1 VRFVDSHLH
10 LDSED
15 AADIIAFAENGG
27 AVLLACGVD
36 RQTSMSTAVLAAAHP
51 EIVKPFVGIHP
62 SEAKKGKELGW
73 LEKAAE
79 KASGVGE
86 IGLDP
91 TYSSIGPKSAQLG
104 VFQRQLVVASRLSLP
119 IQVHSRKAEKEC
131 LEILGTFGVKTV
143 LMHWLEDEGA
153 LPIATGRGY
162 YVSFGP
168 ALLYSKKLQR
178 MARKSNSDL
187 VLAESDSPVT
197 YGPLGAVHGPSLIP
211 SVLFKLAELWEKPFD
226 ETQEAVYANAL
237 RYLARKVNHVTPSG
251 LTEVGQD

>member
-10 LDSED
+10 LDSAD
-15 AADIIAFAENGG
+15 AANIIAFAENAG

-36 RQTSMSTAVLAAAHP
+36 RQTSMSTARLAAAHP
-51 EIVKPFVGIHP
+51 EIVRHFVGIHP
-62 SEAKKGKELGW
+62 SEARRGRELGW
-73 LEKAAE
+73 LEDAAK

-91 TYSSIGPKSAQLG
+91 TYSSIGTKSAQMK
-104 VFQRQLVVASRLSLP
+104 VFQRQLAAASKLSLP

-131 LEILGTFGVKTV
+131 LEIQGSFAVRTV

-153 LPIATGRGY
+153 LPIVTSRGY

-178 MARKSNSDL
+178 MVRKSNSDL
-187 VLAESDSPVT
+187 VLAESDSPVA
-197 YGPLGAVHGPSLIP
+197 YGPLGGVHGPSLIP
-211 SVLFKLAELWEKPFD
+211 SVLFKIAELWGKPFKD
-226 ETQEAVYANAL
+226 TQEVVSANTL
-237 RYLARKVNHVTPSG
+237 RYLGEKG
-251 LTEVGQD
+251 

>member
-10 LDSED
+10 LDSAD
-15 AADIIAFAENGG
+15 AENIITFAENAG
-27 AVLLACGVD
+27 AILLACGVD
-36 RQTSMSTAVLAAAHP
+36 RQTSMATARLAAAHP

-62 SEAKKGKELGW
+62 SEARRGEDLAW
-73 LEKAAE
+73 LEDAAK

-91 TYSSIGPKSAQLG
+91 TYSSIGTKSAQMR
-104 VFQRQLVVASRLSLP
+104 VFQRQLDAASKFSLP
-119 IQVHSRKAEKEC
+119 IQVHSRRAEKEC
-131 LEILGTFGVKTV
+131 LEIQGTFGIRTV

-178 MARKSNSDL
+178 MARNSNSDL

-211 SVLFKLAELWEKPFD
+211 SVLFKVAELWGKPFN
-226 ETQEAVYANAL
+226 ETQEMVSANTL
-237 RYLARKVNHVTPSG
+237 RYLGGKG
-251 LTEVGQD
+251 